1 MTAQAELTEDEMS
14 DSTVELGDVAFD
26 PVAEQDFRLSVEGTS
41 GTGKSNTLAVIL
53 EDLADVPLPT
63 LIIERLGALT
73 PVRLKDD
80 DILVVGARD
89 EEGIDIPVALEDLD
103 TVGEWVLDRGLK
115 ILVDISTYADYED
128 EKSRE
133 HLAAAK
139 ALRSLNDRAHEK
151 YRAGDRTK
159 SLLIVDEAHILAP
172 KDSAPE
178 PELDDHVKRCR
189 GQLIKASTEGG
200 NKGIT
205 IVVGYQRRA
214 FLHNGVIQLA
224 QDFVAHRPGDEDI
237 DRTADALRCSENE
250 LASLGTGEILARG
263 ASITDGD
270 PVGPTPVRKRRS
282 PDPREEHFDLPEVS
296 DDLAGAL
303 DEMRDEVEAERRRR
317 EERQD
322 ELERL
327 REENERLRERV
338 DELEQELADTDR
350 LASAL
355 DNLGSNGGAAQDVG
369 EGVADL
375 QGRVDELKGERDQL
389 EADLEALQDEKAAV
403 DEENKTLQER
413 VADLE
418 AEVQEVRSAFDSA
431 AGQVEDLAET
441 FEVDVNLAT
450 DSTAAGQA
458 DSVDDVADLR
468 ADLATAQERIQD
480 LEAENE
486 HLREQVEAADGV
498 VVPTDYQDF
507 VQEAV
512 VQGAIEDAKE
522 KTTASPRY
530 VKGVVAAIVQE
541 GGAVDYETIAERL
554 GVSTTSDVSK
564 AASTLEALGVLKR
577 VQQSPAKVD
586 FDLEGV
592 AEIKERQ
599 QRREQ
604 AEAVMEDL

>member
-1 MTAQAELTEDEMS
+1 MT
-14 DSTVELGDVAFD
+14 DSTVTLGDVQFD
-26 PVAEQDFRLSVEGTS
+26 PVAIQDFRLSIEGTS
-41 GTGKSNTLAVIL
+41 GTGKSNTLAVLL
-53 EDLADVPLPT
+53 EDLADVPLPA

-73 PVRLKDD
+73 PVRLEDD

-103 TVGEWVLDRGLK
+103 TIGEWVLDRGLK

-128 EKSRE
+128 ERSRV
-133 HLAAAK
+133 HLAAAR

-159 SLLIVDEAHILAP
+159 SLLVVDEAHILAP

-178 PELDDHVKRCR
+178 PELDEWVKRCR

-200 NKGIT
+200 NKGVS

-224 QDFVAHRPGDEDI
+224 QDFIAHRPGDEDLT
-237 DRTADALRCSENE
+237 RTADALRCSEDE
-250 LASLGTGEILARG
+250 LAGLETGEILARG
-263 ASITDGD
+263 TSITDGD
-270 PVGPTPVRKRRS
+270 LVGPTAVRKRRS
-282 PDPREEHFDLPEVS
+282 PDPREEQFDLPEVS
-296 DDLAGAL
+296 DDLADVL
-303 DEMRDEVEAERRRR
+303 EEMQDEVEAERRRR
-317 EERQD
+317 EQRQD
-322 ELERL
+322 ELEQVRA
-327 REENERLRERV
+327 ENERLQERV

-355 DNLGSNGGAAQDVG
+355 ENLGSNGGAAQDVG

-375 QGRVDELKGERDQL
+375 QYRVDELKAERDEL
-389 EADLEALQDEKAAV
+389 EATHEDLQEEKAALA
-403 DEENKTLQER
+403 EKNQRLEER

-418 AEVQEVRSAFDSA
+418 AEVQEVRSAFESA
-431 AGQVEDLAET
+431 AEHVTELATT
-441 FEVDVNLAT
+441 FEVDVDLAT
-450 DSTAAGQA
+450 DSAAAVEEAG
-458 DSVDDVADLR
+458 DVEDLR
-468 ADLATAQERIQD
+468 AELATAQEQIQD

-486 HLREQVEAADGV
+486 RLREDLQSADGV
-498 VVPTDYQDF
+498 TVPTDYQDF
-507 VQEAV
+507 IGEDV
-512 VQGAIEDAKE
+512 VQQAIEEAKE

-541 GGAVDYETIAERL
+541 GGPIDYDAVADRL

-564 AASTLEALGVLKR
+564 AASTLEALGVLER
-577 VQQSPAKVD
+577 VQERPAKVD
-586 FDLEGV
+586 FDLDGV
-592 AEIKERQ
+592 AEIKEAQ